1 MNIHAI
7 KNKDIKREYNN
18 TLAEKY
24 IRNNIIYKITNVK
37 INNYKDDLRKYISNG
52 WQF

>member
-7 KNKDIKREYNN
+7 KSKDIKKECNN
-18 TLAEKY
+18 TIAEKY
-24 IRNNIIYKITNVK
+24 IRNNIIDKITNIK
-37 INNYKDDLRKYISNG
+37 IDKYKDDSKKYVSNG